1 MSGRLEAIISYDLSG
16 MVIGWSPG
24 ATRLFGYSS
33 TDMMGAYV
41 TRIIPMDEQ
50 AAAEEQRRAV
60 AGGEPSGRLVTTR
73 LSRDGSVIP
82 VEITLSVLTDPDGGT
97 VAFCEL
103 IGSVAAPEEPPA
115 PDEAGGRVR
124 NIGYHGRPGLYLEA
138 ELYQRVRD
146 DPAIFDFLQ
155 DGSLDGLWYWDLDN
169 PEHEWLSPRLKECFG
184 YADEDIPNTSAW
196 WQANIFPEDLTI
208 ALDNYTQHLSDP
220 HHRYDQIVR
229 YRHRDGSTV
238 WVRCRGIAIRDATGR
253 PIRML
258 GAHTDVTP
266 IKKVEEALADRAAAL
281 EAANAELAAGNMLK
295 AELAGVL
302 SHAINQPLCV
312 ITNYCD
318 LLVRKW
324 DRMPDER
331 RQAWVHSLDDAA
343 RELSRLIADL
353 MLMFRL
359 DVSVVTVSHAAVD
372 VRTALDEAL
381 EWLPGDVRVDRYV
394 DDGLAVLCD
403 RGHFRHVLINLLTN
417 AVKYGREPIEVH
429 GRVVDGSGQIMVRDH
444 GDGVPAEFAPRLFDR
459 FSRADG
465 AAGLGAGLGLF
476 IVDQLLGANG
486 GAAGYQPT
494 PSGGAGIVLE
504 LELAEPAAGSSPD
517 AAVLVTARGAVSDR

>member
-1 MSGRLEAIISYDLSG
+1 
-16 MVIGWSPG
+16 VPP
-24 ATRLFGYSS
+24 TRP
-33 TDMMGAYV
+33 A
-41 TRIIPMDEQ
+41 
-50 AAAEEQRRAV
+50 
-60 AGGEPSGRLVTTR
+60 GEPPG
-73 LSRDGSVIP
+73 GSD
-82 VEITLSVLTDPDGGT
+82 DP
-97 VAFCEL
+97 AE
-103 IGSVAAPEEPPA
+103 
-115 PDEAGGRVR
+115 
-124 NIGYHGRPGLYLEA
+124 YLRR
-138 ELYQRVRD
+138 ELYQRVRED
-146 DPAIFDFLQ
+146 TAIFDFLQ

-169 PEHEWLSPRLKECFG
+169 PEHEWLSPRLKEVFG

-196 WQANIFPEDLTI
+196 WQANIFPDDLET

-258 GAHTDVTP
+258 GAHTDITP
-266 IKKVEEALADRAAAL
+266 IKNVEEALADRAAAL
-281 EAANAELAAGNMLK
+281 EAANAELAAGNKVK

-312 ITNYCD
+312 ITNYGD
-318 LLVRKW
+318 LLIRKW

-359 DVSVVTVSHAAVD
+359 DVSVVTVSRAAVD

-381 EWLPGDVRVDRYV
+381 QWLPGDVRVDRYI

-403 RGHFRHVLINLLTN
+403 RGHFRHVLVNLLAN

-429 GRVVDGSGQIMVRDH
+429 GRAADGSGRLLVSDH
-444 GDGVPAEFAPRLFDR
+444 GDGAPAEFVPQLFER

-476 IVDQLLGANG
+476 IVDELLRANG
-486 GAAGYQPT
+486 GAVAYQPT
-494 PSGGAGIVLE
+494 PSGGAGIGFE
-504 LELAEPAAGSSPD
+504 LELAGSAAGSRPD
-517 AAVLVTARGAVSDR
+517 AAALVTARGAASDR